1 MPPTGISLFAEY
13 NKILSTADMKNLT
26 EYQQKIIIEFQCVV
40 MRSRVEVYESM
51 VPNNSYII
59 ERSIYEDFNIFGK
72 YF

>member
-1 MPPTGISLFAEY
+1 
-13 NKILSTADMKNLT
+13 
-26 EYQQKIIIEFQCVV
+26 

-51 VPNNSYII
+51 MPNNSYII